1 MKRISNTQQKIA
13 NRSMNQSIYSLKYS
27 DHLFT
32 IFSSLELMEILK
44 SLLSIKRTHVWLK
57 QENFVLQKVFLWY
70 IETFGSNLLRTTWC
84 LAQWGQIILKSYQ
97 NILDLCFNNFT
108 IKISNFEEN
117 QQDNFFFPKNKKTKI
132 SSGVNDYKANV
143 TS

>member
-44 SLLSIKRTHVWLK
+44 SLLSINPNWHELRK
-57 QENFVLQKVFLWY
+57 QEKCSSLARRRSKFYKTQRAWEGVKLTRLMSKKFENF
-70 IETFGSNLLRTTWC
+70 
-84 LAQWGQIILKSYQ
+84 
-97 NILDLCFNNFT
+97 
-108 IKISNFEEN
+108 
-117 QQDNFFFPKNKKTKI
+117 
-132 SSGVNDYKANV
+132 
-143 TS
+143 